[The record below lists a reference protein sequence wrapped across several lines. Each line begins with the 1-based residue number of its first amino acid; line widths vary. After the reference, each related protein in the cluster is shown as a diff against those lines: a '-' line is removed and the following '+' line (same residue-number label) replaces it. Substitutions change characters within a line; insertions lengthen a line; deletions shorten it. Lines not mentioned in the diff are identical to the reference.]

1 MGQHMKAQVNLGNDK
16 NRLTLGGE
24 CKIIFQKKK
33 IHTTKLG
40 IELIGL
46 MFFCLFFFFLLLSAN
61 CFWKTINNL
70 SAMN

>member
-33 IHTTKLG
+33 YTQLN
-40 IELIGL
+40 LA
-46 MFFCLFFFFLLLSAN
+46 LS
-61 CFWKTINNL
+61 
-70 SAMN
+70 